1 MDGDRI
7 IISIGRKYGSGGRE
21 IGKRL
26 AKELGI
32 DFYDKELITLAAKES
47 GFSEEILKENDENH
61 NGSFLY
67 SIVMGTYTGGNN
79 LPLNHKLFLAQFD
92 TIKKRPLRVSPSCMP
107 PVSNR
112 YSICSALPS
121 KKGVRHCIRL
131 SEEET
136 YPSVRS
142 PAALSIEKKP
152 SSFRSGSPASS
163 TCFVEN
169 VSPPS
174 AFLHPSVRIRSR
186 ISRIFHLHSKRIR
199 SQTSVF
205 FILLYFIFSRN
216 HCLTFSAFGS
226 IIVLS

>member
-92 TIKKRPLRVSPSCMP
+92 AIKKLASEKSCVIIGRCADYALEYDPNCVKVFIHADIDYRIHRVAKRHDLTLAKAKDE
-107 PVSNR
+107 VTKTD
-112 YSICSALPS
+112 
-121 KKGVRHCIRL
+121 KKR
-131 SEEET
+131 
-136 YPSVRS
+136 
-142 PAALSIEKKP
+142 
-152 SSFRSGSPASS
+152 ASYYNYY
-163 TCFVEN
+163 T
-169 VSPPS
+169 
-174 AFLHPSVRIRSR
+174 
-186 ISRIFHLHSKRIR
+186 SKRWGEAAGYDLCLD
-199 SQTSVF
+199 SSVIGNENAVKMIKQ
-205 FILLYFIFSRN
+205 FIEMKK
-216 HCLTFSAFGS
+216 AFEA
-226 IIVLS
+226 